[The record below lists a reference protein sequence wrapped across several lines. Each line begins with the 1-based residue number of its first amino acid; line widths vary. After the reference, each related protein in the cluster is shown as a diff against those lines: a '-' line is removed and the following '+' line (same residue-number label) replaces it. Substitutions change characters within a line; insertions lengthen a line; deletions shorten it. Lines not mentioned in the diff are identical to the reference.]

1 MDFSPVGGRS
11 KKSEPSPYLRK
22 EFRLD
27 KSIAPARFYISSH
40 GLYQAEI
47 NGQRVGDQE
56 FTPGWT
62 SYDTRLQ
69 YQTYD
74 VTGTLKQGE
83 NAIGI
88 ILGDGWFRGNLG
100 WGDNRNTWGA
110 ELAAIAQM
118 MVNYTD
124 GTTDVIRPTI
134 AGRQARVPS
143 LNLISIM
150 VKSMMPTWNWGD
162 GAARV
167 LMIRHWEQYRS
178 WRYPKRS

>member
-1 MDFSPVGGRS
+1 MDFRPLGRGS
-11 KKSEPSPYLRK
+11 QEIHEPSPYLRK

-27 KSIAPARFYISSH
+27 KEIAQARFYISSH
-40 GLYQAEI
+40 GLYQVEI

-74 VTGTLKQGE
+74 VTSLLKKGE

-88 ILGDGWFRGNLG
+88 ILGDGWFRGHLG
-100 WGDNRNTWGA
+100 WGDNRNTWGE

-124 GTTDVIRPTI
+124 GST
-134 AGRQARVPS
+134 
-143 LNLISIM
+143 
-150 VKSMMPTWNWGD
+150 GD
-162 GAARV
+162 YPVTKAWKAAKGPILESDIYNGEVYDANQELVAGAARAM
-167 LMIRHWEQYRS
+167 MI
-178 WRYPKRS
+178 PVG